1 MPVKK
6 KTSKKVTK
14 TTPKTVSRGRPA
26 KKIDYEA
33 PLLEVFEQEP
43 FVFDPEDGWDDLDRD
58 EALTLLR
65 EKYDKTIA
73 DIISDCFEADPEMD
87 PKYIITFFHRKL
99 NLEVDRQY
107 IYTSKMRWKR
117 SKEFAN
123 MRKGI
128 AVPADLGA
136 SGDLLPSL
144 ADLVKRHGVEEV
156 ETALRNL
163 KMVASMLG
171 S

>member
-6 KTSKKVTK
+6 KTTKKVTK

-73 DIISDCFEADPEMD
+73 DIISD
-87 PKYIITFFHRKL
+87 L
-99 NLEVDRQY
+99 L
-107 IYTSKMRWKR
+107 R
-117 SKEFAN
+117 S
-123 MRKGI
+123 R
-128 AVPADLGA
+128 
-136 SGDLLPSL
+136 SGDGPEVHNNFLPPEAES
-144 ADLVKRHGVEEV
+144 
-156 ETALRNL
+156 
-163 KMVASMLG
+163 
-171 S
+171 